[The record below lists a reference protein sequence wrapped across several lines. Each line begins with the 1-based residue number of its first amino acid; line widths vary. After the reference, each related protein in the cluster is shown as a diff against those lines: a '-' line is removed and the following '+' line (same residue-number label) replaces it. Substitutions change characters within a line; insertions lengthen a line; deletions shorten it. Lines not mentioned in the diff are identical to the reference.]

1 MKFKGIPGVD
11 ISGQDIMKIHSS
23 LIFFFFFIFSGPVFC
38 QETNYGPGFQTIIV
52 NNPAFAGSDLDGTMR
67 ISYLNFY
74 PGHHY
79 NFHSFFLSYDS
90 YFPVL
95 HGGAGFYIAN
105 DYLGG
110 IVNDIRSGLSY
121 SYFLQAGREFYI
133 NAGLSASFFRRG
145 FNFSDAVFP
154 DQIDP
159 LGGISFS
166 SSEILANE
174 NTAVFDVG
182 TGFMFI
188 YRKFSGG
195 FAITHLTQPDLNRN
209 GSSEEKLERKYLLN
223 FIADLDLI
231 KSRQLKIMPLASI
244 ELQGEYFCA
253 GAGAVIRNNYL
264 SASTLMLVNNNR
276 NIDFQTGFSFRRDKL
291 TLFYIYRFNLRSG
304 NSLLPF
310 SLLHQTGLTF
320 SLNTVEKRIKFK
332 TINMPVM

>member
-1 MKFKGIPGVD
+1 MP
-11 ISGQDIMKIHSS
+11 
-23 LIFFFFFIFSGPVFC
+23 
-38 QETNYGPGFQTIIV
+38 
-52 NNPAFAGSDLDGTMR
+52 
-67 ISYLNFY
+67 
-74 PGHHY
+74 
-79 NFHSFFLSYDS
+79 FLSDR
-90 YFPVL
+90 P
-95 HGGAGFYIAN
+95 
-105 DYLGG
+105 
-110 IVNDIRSGLSY
+110 
-121 SYFLQAGREFYI
+121 
-133 NAGLSASFFRRG
+133 
-145 FNFSDAVFP
+145 P
-154 DQIDP
+154 
-159 LGGISFS
+159 GGISFP
-166 SSEILANE
+166 SSEILAND

-231 KSRQLKIMPLASI
+231 KSRQLKIMPLASV

-276 NIDFQTGFSFRRDKL
+276 NIDFQAGFSFRRDKL

-310 SLLHQTGLTF
+310 SLMHQTGLTF